1 MCAERAASSPSIP
14 PLAGRAVLVVLV
26 VVMVVMVLLPLCLL
40 SQPGTP
46 TCALLLP
53 RFSPPLVLAEG
64 HPAGT
69 RLVQEQM
76 GGEGWVS
83 WSGASVSGARQSGEG
98 WNRTHCSGSPL
109 HKTPR
114 GSSC

>member
-1 MCAERAASSPSIP
+1 MCAERAAGSPSIP
-14 PLAGRAVLVVLV
+14 PHAGRAVLVVVL
-26 VVMVVMVLLPLCLL
+26 VVMVLLPLCLL

-53 RFSPPLVLAEG
+53 RFYPPLVLAEG

-69 RLVQEQM
+69 RLVQEWM

-83 WSGASVSGARQSGEG
+83 RSSASVSGARQSREG